1 MIDTIVLLIIIGGVI
16 LLLLSLIL
24 TTIVVWA
31 INRRLSKQI
40 NLLAQAT
47 EQVAAGDLSVVI
59 DIRILT
65 IESLH
70 NVQEV
75 KAS

>member
-1 MIDTIVLLIIIGGVI
+1 MIDTIVLLIVVGGAI
-16 LLLLSLIL
+16 LLSLIL

>member
-59 DIRILT
+59 DISILT